1 MPLPWLI
8 GGAVLGG
15 IALAAA
21 LSDDD
26 EDKSQKQPDDDKD
39 EKIYQLEY
47 KRDELYLQVDKMTKS
62 VDEEMKFLAQSISYF
77 LEPFGVDESSLHWD
91 NRYASIK
98 PPDFDIEKYHLDL
111 DEFSN
116 LALTHALELS
126 DLVVSSMGATQDYLE
141 IFFNFNQELN
151 HGDFNRLWQLDR
163 EINEMFKLL
172 VEIETKLFGE
182 Q

>member
-1 MPLPWLI
+1 M
-8 GGAVLGG
+8 
-15 IALAAA
+15 
-21 LSDDD
+21 
-26 EDKSQKQPDDDKD
+26 
-39 EKIYQLEY
+39 
-47 KRDELYLQVDKMTKS
+47 
-62 VDEEMKFLAQSISYF
+62 
-77 LEPFGVDESSLHWD
+77 
-91 NRYASIK
+91 
-98 PPDFDIEKYHLDL
+98 
-111 DEFSN
+111 DEFSD

-126 DLVVSSMGATQDYLE
+126 DLVVSSMEATQDYLE